1 MERIQVIKMVILK
14 VDEVANLLNGD
25 FGYRR
30 PINPEKVMRVDD
42 EYDKDNFF

>member
-1 MERIQVIKMVILK
+1 LK

-30 PINPEKVMRVDD
+30 LIYPERVMRIDD
-42 EYDKDNFF
+42 DMIRITSPEAIMNGEV